1 MIHISLVYC
10 INQPRHR
17 LWLNNVR
24 VIMLID
30 TSILYY
36 IVPFKD
42 DTFHIKE
49 KINDRDALN
58 DNIFN
63 PMVLQTLSFRSHF
76 IS

>member
-1 MIHISLVYC
+1 
-10 INQPRHR
+10 
-17 LWLNNVR
+17 
-24 VIMLID
+24 MLID